1 MIISYPGAWRETQLV
16 KHLVGR
22 QEELTLNPGTHKKNS
37 GLMVEAVSVLPVRQ
51 TTYQSDLLGKLQT
64 SERPC
69 LEKKKPTK
77 VGTLEDDS

>member
-1 MIISYPGAWRETQLV
+1 M

-37 GLMVEAVSVLPVRQ
+37 GLMMEAVNVLPARQ

-69 LEKKKPTK
+69 LEKKNQPRWEHLRMTPE
-77 VGTLEDDS
+77 VNL